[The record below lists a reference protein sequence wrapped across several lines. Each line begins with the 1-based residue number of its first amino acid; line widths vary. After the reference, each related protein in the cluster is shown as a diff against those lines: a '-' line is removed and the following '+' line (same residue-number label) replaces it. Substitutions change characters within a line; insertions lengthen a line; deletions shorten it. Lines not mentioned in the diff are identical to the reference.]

1 MKIIKTCI
9 IGIAAWA
16 SMTTAV
22 MAADLN
28 LSGDVG
34 VDTKNVYRGQ
44 ELSDSINYNGRV
56 RVDNI
61 LLDGFF
67 VEGSVSTLNTSP
79 IKNVDARTEW
89 NAGWH
94 GQYDR
99 LGVEVSVARV
109 YTSKADYASIRDFHV
124 YNSFNYNELRGKLT
138 YQLNDMFKVYG
149 FVGQGF
155 ANPDFDKGFDV
166 RYYLGG
172 QNTYFGAGVEAALT
186 NELTVGA
193 LTSAQHYDNIS
204 KTRYNNSELY
214 ASYNVWS
221 GLELEGRYSFGGKS
235 VFNTDISNVGYV
247 GVRYR
252 F

>member
-1 MKIIKTCI
+1 MKIFKGCMAL
-9 IGIAAWA
+9 IAGLAM
-16 SMTTAV
+16 SSAV
-22 MAADLN
+22 MAADLT

-34 VDTKNVYRGQ
+34 VDSKNVYRGQ
-44 ELSDSINYNGRV
+44 ELSDSVNYNGRL

-61 LLDGFF
+61 LLDGLF
-67 VEGSVSTLNTSP
+67 VEGSVSTINTSP
-79 IKNVDARTEW
+79 LKNADARTEW
-89 NAGWH
+89 NVGWH
-94 GQYDR
+94 GQFDR

-109 YTSKADYASIRDFHV
+109 YTSKADYVNIHDFHV
-124 YNSFNYNELRGKLT
+124 YNSFNYNEFRGKLS
-138 YQLNDMFKVYG
+138 YQATDAFKVYG

-155 ANPDFDKGFDV
+155 TNPDFDRDFDI

-172 QNTYFGAGVEAALT
+172 QNTYFGVGAEAVVA
-186 NELTVGA
+186 NGLTVGA
-193 LTSAQHYDNIS
+193 LTSAQRYDNIS

-214 ASYNVWS
+214 ASYNVWK

-235 VFNTDISNVGYV
+235 VLDTDISNVGYV